1 MRLKSGIE
9 VKEYD
14 IGRGTLRLDLQGRSG
29 KRAARYVSRAFGRAR
44 CNKYD
49 LLRWCESCRR
59 WLEHQQGRCA
69 RLAWPRARC
78 VCEIHTCYD
87 ARALGPGL
95 VQAEAPVYRDFVEGE
110 R

>member
-1 MRLKSGIE
+1 MKRKSGIE
-9 VKEYD
+9 VVEYL
-14 IGRGTLRLDLQGRSG
+14 IGRGRLRLDLQGRSG
-29 KRAARYVSRAFGRAR
+29 RQAARYVSRAFGRAR

-49 LLRWCESCRR
+49 LQRWCNSCCR
-59 WLEHQQGRCA
+59 WLPHEQGRCA
-69 RLAWPRARC
+69 RLANPRARC

-87 ARALGPGL
+87 ARTLRPGL

>member
-1 MRLKSGIE
+1 MVLKSGIE
-9 VKEYD
+9 VVECGVGY
-14 IGRGTLRLDLQGRSG
+14 GALRLDLQGRRG
-29 KRAARYVSRAFGRAR
+29 KQAARYISRAFGQAR

-49 LLRWCESCRR
+49 LHRWCESCCR
-59 WLEHQQGRCA
+59 WLEHRQGRCV
-69 RLAWPRARC
+69 RLTRPRARC